1 MFKIGYRTA
10 KTAIGTALSISL
22 AQYVGLH
29 NFVSA
34 GIITLLCIQVTK
46 KKSLQT
52 AWARFVACMTA
63 MLFSFIFFEGIAYHP
78 LTIGLLLLFF
88 IPTTVRLKVTEG
100 IATSSVIILHFYA
113 AKHFTWEVVINESL
127 LIIIGIGV
135 ALIVNM
141 YMPSVENQ
149 LKEYQRIIEDLF
161 RIIFKE
167 IVKYLRTNGSNWDG
181 KELTLA
187 AEILQ
192 KAKLA
197 ALRNVE
203 NHFLRNEEGYYHYFR
218 MREKQLEI
226 IERVLPLV
234 TSLTYTVEQRKVVA
248 DFIDKL
254 SDAIHPGN
262 TAYRF
267 IRQLHDMK
275 KQFEALPLPKTREEF
290 EERAALLYLM
300 KELEQYLIIKSQ
312 FGTEGRK
319 KRKNKLHDVMYAVH
333 RFASHYKKRS
343 KG

>member
-1 MFKIGYRTA
+1 MVKIGYRTA

-22 AQYVGLH
+22 AQYIGLH

-52 AWARFVACMTA
+52 AWARFVACVTA
-63 MLFSFIFFEGIAYHP
+63 ILFSFIFFEGIGYHP

-100 IATSSVIILHFYA
+100 VATSSVIILHFYA
-113 AKHFTWEVVINESL
+113 AKHFTIQTVANELL
-127 LIIIGIGV
+127 LIVIGIGV

-141 YMPSVENQ
+141 YMPSVEKQ
-149 LKEYQRIIEDLF
+149 LKEYQRIVEDLF

-167 IVKYLRTNGSNWDG
+167 IVKYLRTNESSWDG
-181 KELTLA
+181 KELTLTA
-187 AEILQ
+187 DILQ
-192 KAKLA
+192 KAKTL

-203 NHFLRNEEGYYHYFR
+203 NHLLRNEDSYYHYFR

-234 TSLTYTVEQRKVVA
+234 TSLTYTVEQRNVIA
-248 DFIDKL
+248 DFIDEL

-262 TAYRF
+262 TANKF
-267 IRQLHDMK
+267 LRQLHDMK
-275 KQFEALPLPKTREEF
+275 KQFEGLPLPKTREEF
-290 EERAALLYLM
+290 EERAALLHLM

-312 FGTEGRK
+312 FRVTKEHK
-319 KRKNKLHDVMYAVH
+319 QVKRT
-333 RFASHYKKRS
+333 S
-343 KG
+343 